1 MLPYSGDHRR
11 SPPPPPRG
19 PLTSSL
25 SPSAAPFPAADPVV
39 PGPVPVRD
47 LPTAPSVYAA
57 AADWGAAS
65 WMEPPASYMA
75 PAVAAGPTAT
85 PPGYKGEASQSSPY
99 GMYSRSHFSNFAG
112 VHSMRS
118 ESSNSTSEKQPG
130 TYPESS
136 EALSND
142 FGSSMFHQQQN
153 AFVSKLLDHSGA
165 EDTSYPP
172 RQDFIQYPFGSTY
185 DKYMT
190 QLSSCSTDARP
201 HMFSTQ
207 YVDSSEMAKAAVPLL
222 NDTIGENS
230 FSFSSYMNPCR
241 INLDYFDCVWNEQKD
256 LGYQTSDKQHGKWSN
271 SNDMATVGSYPLN
284 SLGENHVDSEHSG
297 NGRPMQES
305 AEMKHD
311 FSSFNS
317 KLSSPEVG
325 FVQPRDFSSELLEV
339 NNTSVDS
346 PCWKGTPASYQP
358 PFGIMEK
365 SDAPHNVIGAVGY
378 ISSHQSQKVPE
389 LSSEYPGRFRELQ
402 EASGSENGPFKGFKV
417 PAIGKNTE
425 DRKEVPPLDVK
436 VHGDM
441 TTHASYLPYKEP
453 AREDSKNVL
462 PLSQQ
467 ESASSASKPK
477 LLDEHCGSHTASINE
492 VMGKSVLNPIAITPR
507 VDADRLTT
515 GRAHGNS
522 SSAAAEK
529 EGSAQKRGEDPSQ
542 CHPDLVGNM
551 LNMSCDSS
559 SSTRAIFL
567 KLMHNL
573 SVALLST
580 CKGGSSLQEDEEELL
595 QSVIQNLTAASSK
608 RSKVE
613 QKTDDGLSNSS
624 QMKFK
629 NTNCAKNNFW
639 MAMHAHLAQENSDSE
654 FKATVSQVLTSHME
668 DKMPDDNEVSQA
680 SVYRNL
686 WIESEASACK
696 LKYELQHA
704 LMKLATAKGH
714 NNTLKVVDSSE
725 SSEGS
730 SSSLSSSKPQ
740 NHGKES
746 ITRTAALQ
754 DQRGASGD
762 RQSPV
767 VNRSIFNGVD
777 ADVLARFKVLQSRID
792 NVSSFGEIDC
802 EGQQEASKKSYA
814 VEDAVMARLKVLKS
828 RPDTL
833 TSSSQE
839 SIKHQLDASTNKAD
853 NADDA
858 VMARLRIL
866 ESRLNSATVLGHASS
881 KHLVGE
887 STNREGGVDDAVM
900 ARLRILKSRPDNITM
915 GGASKEQEE
924 AGGDRLNGD
933 DPSIMSSEGI
943 TNTKVSAEQCWKF
956 IQSDDLVDHL
966 RGKDSAG
973 GIDTFGDGANSETRG
988 SPDASTPK
996 GCKATSDEVNI
1007 DVTTSDE
1014 VNIDVRAIHGES
1026 PVLLETP
1033 GDSNVCTEGSHETQL
1048 ISSPVHQYGSTPP
1061 EWEHVLKENFFHP
1074 GK

>member
-1 MLPYSGDHRR
+1 
-11 SPPPPPRG
+11 
-19 PLTSSL
+19 
-25 SPSAAPFPAADPVV
+25 
-39 PGPVPVRD
+39 
-47 LPTAPSVYAA
+47 
-57 AADWGAAS
+57 
-65 WMEPPASYMA
+65 MEPPASYMA
-75 PAVAAGPTAT
+75 PAAT
-85 PPGYKGEASQSSPY
+85 PPGYKGEASQSSTY
-99 GMYSRSHFSNFAG
+99 GMYSRNHFSNFAG
-112 VHSMRS
+112 VRSLRS
-118 ESSNSTSEKQPG
+118 ESSNSISEKQPG

-142 FGSSMFHQQQN
+142 FGSSPFHQQQN
-153 AFVSKLLDHSGA
+153 AFVSKLLDNSGA
-165 EDTSYPP
+165 EDTTYPP

-201 HMFSTQ
+201 HIFSTQ
-207 YVDSSEMAKAAVPLL
+207 YVDSSEMAKTAVPLM
-222 NDTIGENS
+222 NNTIGENS

-256 LGYQTSDKQHGKWSN
+256 LGYQTADKQHGKWSN

-284 SLGENHVDSEHSG
+284 SLGENHVGSEHSG

-305 AEMKHD
+305 AEMKQD
-311 FSSFNS
+311 FGNFNS

-346 PCWKGTPASYQP
+346 PCWKGTPASYKP

-365 SDAPHNVIGAVGY
+365 NDASHNVIGEVGY

-389 LSSEYPGRFRELQ
+389 LSSEYPGRFPELQ
-402 EASGSENGPFKGFKV
+402 EASGSENGPFKAFKL
-417 PAIGKNTE
+417 PARCKNTE
-425 DRKEVPPLDVK
+425 DHKEIPPVDVK
-436 VHGDM
+436 VHSNM
-441 TTHASYLPYKEP
+441 ATHASYLPYKEP
-453 AREDSKNVL
+453 AREDSKNVM

-467 ESASSASKPK
+467 ESASSASKPE
-477 LLDEHCGSHTASINE
+477 LLDEHGGSHTTSINE
-492 VMGKSVLNPIAITPR
+492 VIGKSVLNPVAITPR

-515 GRAHGNS
+515 GRPHGNS
-522 SSAAAEK
+522 SAAAAEK
-529 EGSAQKRGEDPSQ
+529 EGSTQKRGEDPSQ
-542 CHPDLVGNM
+542 CYPGLGGNM

-595 QSVIQNLTAASSK
+595 QSVIQKLTAASSK
-608 RSKVE
+608 RSKV
-613 QKTDDGLSNSS
+613 
-624 QMKFK
+624 
-629 NTNCAKNNFW
+629 
-639 MAMHAHLAQENSDSE
+639 
-654 FKATVSQVLTSHME
+654 LTSHME
-668 DKMPDDNEVSQA
+668 DKMLDDDEVSQA

-686 WIESEASACK
+686 WIEAEASACK

-704 LMKLATAKGH
+704 RMKLATAKGH
-714 NNTLKVVDSSE
+714 NNTLKVADSLE
-725 SSEGS
+725 SNKGC

-740 NHGKES
+740 NHGKER
-746 ITRTAALQ
+746 ITCAAALQ
-754 DQRGASGD
+754 DQRGDSGD
-762 RQSPV
+762 RQPPA

-802 EGQQEASKKSYA
+802 EGQQEASKKSFA

-839 SIKHQLDASTNKAD
+839 SIKHQLDASTNRAD

-858 VMARLRIL
+858 VIARLRIL
-866 ESRLNSATVLGHASS
+866 ESRPNDATLLGHGSS
-881 KHLVGE
+881 KHQLSE
-887 STNREGGVDDAVM
+887 STNRENGVDDAVM

-915 GGASKEQEE
+915 AGAKKEQEE
-924 AGGDRLNGD
+924 ACDDRLNGD
-933 DPSIMSSEGI
+933 DSSIMSSGGI
-943 TNTKVSAEQCWKF
+943 SNSKVSAEQCWKF

-966 RGKDSAG
+966 RGKDSVG
-973 GIDTFGDGANSETRG
+973 GIDTFGLGDGTCAGDNSETRG
-988 SPDASTPK
+988 SADASTPQ
-996 GCKATSDEVNI
+996 GCKATSDEVKI
-1007 DVTTSDE
+1007 DG
-1014 VNIDVRAIHGES
+1014 AIHGENLE
-1026 PVLLETP
+1026 LLETA
-1033 GDSNVCTEGSHETQL
+1033 GDSNVCTEGSHETQS
-1048 ISSPVHQYGSTPP
+1048 ISSPVHQYGSTLP

>member
-11 SPPPPPRG
+11 SPPPPRG
-19 PLTSSL
+19 SLSSSL
-25 SPSAAPFPAADPVV
+25 SPSAAPFPAADPVGPA
-39 PGPVPVRD
+39 PGPGRD

-57 AADWGAAS
+57 AGDWAAAS

-75 PAVAAGPTAT
+75 PAAT
-85 PPGYKGEASQSSPY
+85 PPGYKGEASQSSTY
-99 GMYSRSHFSNFAG
+99 GMYSRNHFSNFAG
-112 VHSMRS
+112 VRSLRS
-118 ESSNSTSEKQPG
+118 ESSNSISEKQPG

-142 FGSSMFHQQQN
+142 FGSSPFHQQQN
-153 AFVSKLLDHSGA
+153 AFVSKLLDNSGA
-165 EDTSYPP
+165 EDTTYPP

-201 HMFSTQ
+201 HIFSTQ
-207 YVDSSEMAKAAVPLL
+207 YVDSSEMAKTAVPLM
-222 NDTIGENS
+222 NNTIGENS

-256 LGYQTSDKQHGKWSN
+256 LGYQTADKQHGKWSN

-284 SLGENHVDSEHSG
+284 SLGENHVGSEHSG

-305 AEMKHD
+305 AEMKQD
-311 FSSFNS
+311 FGNFNS

-346 PCWKGTPASYQP
+346 PCWKGTPASYKP

-365 SDAPHNVIGAVGY
+365 NDASHNVIGEVGY

-389 LSSEYPGRFRELQ
+389 LSSEYPGRFPELQ
-402 EASGSENGPFKGFKV
+402 EASGSENGPFKAFKL
-417 PAIGKNTE
+417 PARCKNTE
-425 DRKEVPPLDVK
+425 DHKEIPPVDVK
-436 VHGDM
+436 VHSNM
-441 TTHASYLPYKEP
+441 ATHASYLPYKEP
-453 AREDSKNVL
+453 AREDSKNVM

-467 ESASSASKPK
+467 ESASSASKPE
-477 LLDEHCGSHTASINE
+477 LLDEHGGSHTTSINE
-492 VMGKSVLNPIAITPR
+492 VIGKSVLNPVAITPR

-515 GRAHGNS
+515 GRPHGNS
-522 SSAAAEK
+522 SAAAAEK
-529 EGSAQKRGEDPSQ
+529 EGSTQKRGEDPSQ
-542 CHPDLVGNM
+542 CYPGLGGNM

-595 QSVIQNLTAASSK
+595 QSVIQKLTAASSK

-613 QKTDDGLSNSS
+613 QKTDDGLNNSS
-624 QMKFK
+624 QMKSK
-629 NTNCAKNNFW
+629 NINCAKNNFW
-639 MAMHAHLAQENSDSE
+639 MEMHAHLAQENSDSE
-654 FKATVSQVLTSHME
+654 FKTTVSQVLTSHME
-668 DKMPDDNEVSQA
+668 DKMLDDDEVSQA

-686 WIESEASACK
+686 WIEAEASACK

-704 LMKLATAKGH
+704 RMKLATAKGH
-714 NNTLKVVDSSE
+714 NNTLKVADSLE
-725 SSEGS
+725 SNKGC

-740 NHGKES
+740 NHGKER
-746 ITRTAALQ
+746 ITCAAALQ
-754 DQRGASGD
+754 DQRGDSGD
-762 RQSPV
+762 RQPPA

-802 EGQQEASKKSYA
+802 EGQQEASKKSFA

-839 SIKHQLDASTNKAD
+839 SIKHQLDASTNRAD

-858 VMARLRIL
+858 VIARLRIL
-866 ESRLNSATVLGHASS
+866 ESRPNDATLLGHGSS
-881 KHLVGE
+881 KHQLSE
-887 STNREGGVDDAVM
+887 STNRENGVDDAVM

-915 GGASKEQEE
+915 AGAKKEQEE
-924 AGGDRLNGD
+924 ACDDRLNGD
-933 DPSIMSSEGI
+933 DSSIMSSGGI
-943 TNTKVSAEQCWKF
+943 SNSKVSAEQCWKF

-966 RGKDSAG
+966 RGKDSVG
-973 GIDTFGDGANSETRG
+973 GIDTFGLGDGTCAGDNSETRG
-988 SPDASTPK
+988 SADASTPQ
-996 GCKATSDEVNI
+996 GCKATSDEVKI
-1007 DVTTSDE
+1007 DG
-1014 VNIDVRAIHGES
+1014 AIHGENLE
-1026 PVLLETP
+1026 LLETA
-1033 GDSNVCTEGSHETQL
+1033 GDSNVCTEGSHETQS
-1048 ISSPVHQYGSTPP
+1048 ISSPVHQYGSTLP

>member
-11 SPPPPPRG
+11 SPPPPRG
-19 PLTSSL
+19 SLSSSL
-25 SPSAAPFPAADPVV
+25 SPSAAPFPAADPVGPA
-39 PGPVPVRD
+39 PGRD

-57 AADWGAAS
+57 AGDWAAAS

-75 PAVAAGPTAT
+75 PAAT
-85 PPGYKGEASQSSPY
+85 PPGYKGEASQSSTY
-99 GMYSRSHFSNFAG
+99 GMYSRNHFSNFVG
-112 VHSMRS
+112 VRSLRS
-118 ESSNSTSEKQPG
+118 ESSNSIGEKQPG

-153 AFVSKLLDHSGA
+153 AFVSKLLDNSGA
-165 EDTSYPP
+165 EDTTYPP

-201 HMFSTQ
+201 HIFSTQ
-207 YVDSSEMAKAAVPLL
+207 YVDSSEMAKTAELMM
-222 NDTIGENS
+222 NNTIGENS

-256 LGYQTSDKQHGKWSN
+256 LGYQTADKQHGKWSS

-284 SLGENHVDSEHSG
+284 SLGENHVGSEHSG

-305 AEMKHD
+305 AEMKQD
-311 FSSFNS
+311 FGNFNS
-317 KLSSPEVG
+317 KISSPEVG

-365 SDAPHNVIGAVGY
+365 NDAPHNVIGAVGY
-378 ISSHQSQKVPE
+378 INSHQSQKLPK
-389 LSSEYPGRFRELQ
+389 LSSEYPGRFPKLQ
-402 EASGSENGPFKGFKV
+402 EASGSENGTFKAFKL
-417 PAIGKNTE
+417 PARCENT
-425 DRKEVPPLDVK
+425 DDHKEVPPVDVK
-436 VHGDM
+436 VHSDM
-441 TTHASYLPYKEP
+441 ATHASYLPCKEP
-453 AREDSKNVL
+453 AREESRNVM

-467 ESASSASKPK
+467 ESAASASKPEF
-477 LLDEHCGSHTASINE
+477 LDEHGGSHTASINE
-492 VMGKSVLNPIAITPR
+492 VMGKSALNPIAITPR

-515 GRAHGNS
+515 GRPHGNS
-522 SSAAAEK
+522 SATAAEK
-529 EGSAQKRGEDPSQ
+529 EGSTQKR
-542 CHPDLVGNM
+542 
-551 LNMSCDSS
+551 
-559 SSTRAIFL
+559 
-567 KLMHNL
+567 
-573 SVALLST
+573 ALLST
-580 CKGGSSLQEDEEELL
+580 CKGDSSLQEDEEELL

-608 RSKVE
+608 RNKVE

-624 QMKFK
+624 QMKPK
-629 NTNCAKNNFW
+629 NINCAKNNFW

-654 FKATVSQVLTSHME
+654 FKTTVSQVLTSHME
-668 DKMPDDNEVSQA
+668 DKMPDDDEVSQA
-680 SVYRNL
+680 SVYKNL
-686 WIESEASACK
+686 WIEAEASACK

-704 LMKLATAKGH
+704 RMKLATAKGH
-714 NNTLKVVDSSE
+714 NNTLKVADSSE
-725 SSEGS
+725 SNKGC
-730 SSSLSSSKPQ
+730 SSSLSSDKPR
-740 NHGKES
+740 NYGKES
-746 ITRTAALQ
+746 ITCTAALQ
-754 DQRGASGD
+754 DQRGDSGD
-762 RQSPV
+762 RQPPA

-792 NVSSFGEIDC
+792 NVSSFGKIDC
-802 EGQQEASKKSYA
+802 EGQQEASKKSYSA
-814 VEDAVMARLKVLKS
+814 EDAVMTRLKVLKS

-839 SIKHQLDASTNKAD
+839 SIKHQLDASTNRSD
-853 NADDA
+853 NVDGA
-858 VMARLRIL
+858 VISRLRIL
-866 ESRLNSATVLGHASS
+866 ESRPNNATFLGHESS
-881 KHLVGE
+881 KHQLSE
-887 STNREGGVDDAVM
+887 STNREDGVDDAVM

-924 AGGDRLNGD
+924 ACDDRLHGD
-933 DPSIMSSEGI
+933 DPNIMSSGGI
-943 TNTKVSAEQCWKF
+943 SNTKVSAEHCWKF

-966 RGKDSAG
+966 RGKDSVG
-973 GIDTFGDGANSETRG
+973 GVDTFGGGACAGENSEAHG
-988 SPDASTPK
+988 SADASTPK
-996 GCKATSDEVNI
+996 RCKATSDEVNI
-1007 DVTTSDE
+1007 EGAV
-1014 VNIDVRAIHGES
+1014 HGENYM
-1026 PVLLETP
+1026 LLETAV
-1033 GDSNVCTEGSHETQL
+1033 DSNVCTEGSHETQL

>member
-11 SPPPPPRG
+11 SPPPLPRG
-19 PLTSSL
+19 SLTSSL
-25 SPSAAPFPAADPVV
+25 SPSAAPFPAADPV
-39 PGPVPVRD
+39 GRD
-47 LPTAPSVYAA
+47 LPPTAPSVYAA
-57 AADWGAAS
+57 AGDWGVAS

-75 PAVAAGPTAT
+75 PAVAAPAAT

-201 HMFSTQ
+201 HIFSTG
-207 YVDSSEMAKAAVPLL
+207 YVDSSEMAKTAVPLM

-256 LGYQTSDKQHGKWSN
+256 LGYQTADKQHGKWSN

-284 SLGENHVDSEHSG
+284 SLGENHVGSEHSG
-297 NGRPMQES
+297 NGRRIQES

-311 FSSFNS
+311 FGSFNS

-358 PFGIMEK
+358 PFSIMEK
-365 SDAPHNVIGAVGY
+365 NDAPHNVIGAVGY

-389 LSSEYPGRFRELQ
+389 LSSEHPVRFHELQ
-402 EASGSENGPFKGFKV
+402 EASGSENGPFKVFKL
-417 PAIGKNTE
+417 PARGKNTE
-425 DRKEVPPLDVK
+425 DHKEVPPVDVK
-436 VHGDM
+436 VHSDM

-453 AREDSKNVL
+453 AREDSKNVI

-492 VMGKSVLNPIAITPR
+492 VIGKSVLNPIAITPR
-507 VDADRLTT
+507 VDANRLTT
-515 GRAHGNS
+515 GRPHGNS
-522 SSAAAEK
+522 ASAAAEK
-529 EGSAQKRGEDPSQ
+529 EGSTQKRGEDPSQ

-580 CKGGSSLQEDEEELL
+580 CKGASSLQEDEEELL
-595 QSVIQNLTAASSK
+595 QSVIQNLAAASSK

-629 NTNCAKNNFW
+629 NINCAKNNFW

-654 FKATVSQVLTSHME
+654 FKTTVSQVLTSHME

-686 WIESEASACK
+686 WIEAEASACK

-704 LMKLATAKGH
+704 RMKLATEKGH
-714 NNTLKVVDSSE
+714 NNTLKVADSLE
-725 SSEGS
+725 SSKGC

-746 ITRTAALQ
+746 IVRTAGLQ
-754 DQRGASGD
+754 DQRGDSGD
-762 RQSPV
+762 RQSPA
-767 VNRSIFNGVD
+767 VNRSIVSGVD

-802 EGQQEASKKSYA
+802 EGQEEASKKSYA

-866 ESRLNSATVLGHASS
+866 ESRPTFLGHESS
-881 KHLVGE
+881 KHQVSE
-887 STNREGGVDDAVM
+887 STNREDGADDAVM

-924 AGGDRLNGD
+924 ACGDRLNGD
-933 DPSIMSSEGI
+933 DPSIMSGGGI

-956 IQSDDLVDHL
+956 IHPDDLVDHL
-966 RGKDSAG
+966 RGKDSVG
-973 GIDTFGDGANSETRG
+973 GIDTFGDGANSETHG

-996 GCKATSDEVNI
+996 RCKATSDEVDI
-1007 DVTTSDE
+1007 DGG
-1014 VNIDVRAIHGES
+1014 AIHGEN

>member
-1 MLPYSGDHRR
+1 
-11 SPPPPPRG
+11 
-19 PLTSSL
+19 
-25 SPSAAPFPAADPVV
+25 
-39 PGPVPVRD
+39 
-47 LPTAPSVYAA
+47 
-57 AADWGAAS
+57 
-65 WMEPPASYMA
+65 MEPPASYMA

-153 AFVSKLLDHSGA
+153 AFVSKLLDHS
-165 EDTSYPP
+165 
-172 RQDFIQYPFGSTY
+172 
-185 DKYMT
+185 
-190 QLSSCSTDARP
+190 DARP

-477 LLDEHCGSHTASINE
+477 LLDEHCGSHTSSINE
-492 VMGKSVLNPIAITPR
+492 VMGKSVLNPIAIAPR
-507 VDADRLTT
+507 VDADCLTT

-580 CKGGSSLQEDEEELL
+580 CKGGSSLQEDEELL
-595 QSVIQNLTAASSK
+595 QSVIQNLTAASSR

-654 FKATVSQVLTSHME
+654 FKTTVSQVLTSHME
-668 DKMPDDNEVSQA
+668 DKMPDDSEVSQA

-704 LMKLATAKGH
+704 RMKLATAKGH

-725 SSEGS
+725 SSKGCS
-730 SSSLSSSKPQ
+730 SSISSSKPQ

-754 DQRGASGD
+754 DQRGVSGD

-858 VMARLRIL
+858 VKARLRIL
-866 ESRLNSATVLGHASS
+866 ESRLNSATFLGHASS
-881 KHLVGE
+881 KHLVSE

-1007 DVTTSDE
+1007 DV
-1014 VNIDVRAIHGES
+1014 RAIHGES

-1048 ISSPVHQYGSTPP
+1048 ISSPVHQYDSTPP